1 MKSDTRV
8 VRDGTSGTRGDTVLV
23 TGSLT
28 EATRTAAQVFTG
40 TWENAPARQGRPA
53 SGGPGG
59 RVQGVL
65 TRLGHGGGPP
75 GQQERGG
82 Q

>member
-1 MKSDTRV
+1 M

-40 TWENAPARQGRPA
+40 TWLNGCYRDGNRWATA
-53 SGGPGG
+53 
-59 RVQGVL
+59 GVSAQSC
-65 TRLGHGGGPP
+65 GF
-75 GQQERGG
+75 Q
-82 Q
+82 